1 MPSIYEKKEK
11 KRQKKKWPP
20 ARRIL
25 ENKVDA
31 EILRKLID
39 GQIPIKIP
47 GTGCLINSNW
57 CP

>member
-1 MPSIYEKKEK
+1 MPSICEKKEK

-31 EILRKLID
+31 EILWKLID
-39 GQIPIKIP
+39 GQIPIQAQVA
-47 GTGCLINSNW
+47 
-57 CP
+57 